1 MIAFLSVIHALVSI
15 LLVVSILLQSSRGGG
30 LAGMFG
36 GGGGIGGV
44 FGGRGAAS
52 FLSKVTMWLAIG
64 FATTSLTIGFLSSG
78 RRTQEK
84 TAVQEILDQEAA
96 PTDILPAI
104 PGASGTGEEAVPQ
117 ETE

>member
-1 MIAFLSVIHALVSI
+1 MIVFLSVLHVLVSI
-15 LLVVSILLQSSRGGG
+15 LLVISILLQASRGGG

-36 GGGGIGGV
+36 GGGGMGGM

-64 FATTSLTIGFLSSG
+64 FAFTSLTIAFLSSG
-78 RRTQEK
+78 TGPKAKSAIREVMERESQ
-84 TAVQEILDQEAA
+84 
-96 PTDILPAI
+96 PTDIIPAA
-104 PGASGTGEEAVPQ
+104 PGALDGNAGA

>member
-1 MIAFLSVIHALVSI
+1 MIAFLSVIHILVSI
-15 LLVVSILLQSSRGGG
+15 LMVVSILLQSSRGGG

-36 GGGGIGGV
+36 GGGGMGGV

-52 FLSKVTMWLAIG
+52 FLSKVTMYLAIG
-64 FATTSLTIGFLSSG
+64 FAVTSVTIAFLSSG
-78 RRTQEK
+78 SRTQERS
-84 TAVQEILDQEAA
+84 AVEEVLDQEAA

-104 PGASGTGEEAVPQ
+104 PGAAETGEGTIPQ

>member
-15 LLVVSILLQSSRGGG
+15 LMITSILMQASRGAG
-30 LAGMFG
+30 LEGMFG
-36 GGGGIGGV
+36 GGGMGGV

-64 FATTSLTIGFLSSG
+64 FAVTSLTIAFLSSG
-78 RRTQEK
+78 RGSAAK
-84 TAVQEILDQEAA
+84 SAVQEVMEREAQ

-104 PGASGTGEEAVPQ
+104 PSADQPATENAP

>member
-1 MIAFLSVIHALVSI
+1 MIAFLSVIHILVSI
-15 LLVVSILLQSSRGGG
+15 LMVVSVLLQSSRGGG

-36 GGGGIGGV
+36 GGGGMGGV

-64 FATTSLTIGFLSSG
+64 FATTSLTIAFLSSG
-78 RRTQEK
+78 RQTQAK
-84 TAVQEILDQEAA
+84 SAVQEVLEKEAA

-104 PGASGTGEEAVPQ
+104 PGVSETGEESIPQ